1 MTGLLIRKKIL
12 IEKAYAALPPRG
24 ALIVYETIIDDDRRR
39 NVFGLLM
46 SLNMLIETPGGADY
60 TAAECK
66 ESDANRLALRP
77 RGPNISSVRKAWWS
91 ESSETTL
98 HLGILSGG
106 RFYSECGLLSG
117 DV

>member
-1 MTGLLIRKKIL
+1 MLTPEGNG
-12 IEKAYAALPPRG
+12 EAVEHGGEALPAGG

-66 ESDANRLALRP
+66 EWMQQAGFKTTRSEHLV
-77 RGPNISSVRKAWWS
+77 GP
-91 ESSETTL
+91 ESMVVA
-98 HLGILSGG
+98 IK
-106 RFYSECGLLSG
+106 
-117 DV
+117 